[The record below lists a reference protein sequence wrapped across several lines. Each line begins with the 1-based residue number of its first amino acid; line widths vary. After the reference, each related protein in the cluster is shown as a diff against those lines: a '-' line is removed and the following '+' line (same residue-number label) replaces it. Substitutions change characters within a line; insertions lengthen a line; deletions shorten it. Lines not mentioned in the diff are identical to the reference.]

1 VDRNREAGGDYVD
14 ACLSSTQAL
23 KECMEAHPDY
33 YSPLLDDAAE
43 AQAEAAAGG
52 PPAKA
57 EPAEK
62 EAAAQTAGET
72 AAAARPQ

>member
-1 VDRNREAGGDYVD
+1 MDRNREAGGDYVD

-52 PPAKA
+52 PPTEA

-62 EAAAQTAGET
+62 KTSETDGET